1 MKIGI
6 IGAGLSGLVLA
17 NNLNDKWDI
26 TLFEKARGVGG
37 RMATRHADPYQFDHG
52 AQFFTARQKE
62 FKKFL
67 QPLLDNGL
75 VVEWNPIMTTLAKG
89 EKPYKR
95 DWFEPHYIPVPKM
108 NSMCKYLAR
117 DQDIYIQKRIELIQ
131 NKPNKNIVIDTDGVE
146 YDFDWVIS
154 TAPADQA
161 QNLVPHDFQY
171 FDRIKKL
178 SLMPCFT
185 MMVGYDVEPK
195 LHWDAAK
202 VKDSPIEWIALNNSK
217 ADRDMKPSFTI
228 HSTNQW
234 ALDNLEKPIGDI
246 QETLLSEFIDLTH
259 INETPDHIQTHRWRY
274 AYAKDKSKDDI
285 IPFFMDD
292 NMQIAICGDWCIGGR
307 VEAAFTSAMELA
319 KRLNSL

>member
-117 DQDIYIQKRIELIQ
+117 DQDIYIQ
-131 NKPNKNIVIDTDGVE
+131 
-146 YDFDWVIS
+146 
-154 TAPADQA
+154 
-161 QNLVPHDFQY
+161 
-171 FDRIKKL
+171 
-178 SLMPCFT
+178 
-185 MMVGYDVEPK
+185 
-195 LHWDAAK
+195 
-202 VKDSPIEWIALNNSK
+202 
-217 ADRDMKPSFTI
+217 
-228 HSTNQW
+228 
-234 ALDNLEKPIGDI
+234 
-246 QETLLSEFIDLTH
+246 
-259 INETPDHIQTHRWRY
+259 
-274 AYAKDKSKDDI
+274 
-285 IPFFMDD
+285 
-292 NMQIAICGDWCIGGR
+292 
-307 VEAAFTSAMELA
+307 
-319 KRLNSL
+319 